1 MLRRHFLAAT
11 RSLALGGAAAMVFM
25 LGTACTSVGAQ
36 PRFTVSAEQLQQVV
50 GQRFPRRYPVAGLLD
65 LAVQPPAL
73 RLLPEQNRLGALM
86 TVEASGA
93 ALNRKQ
99 TGTFELDFAL
109 RYEASDRTLR
119 ATQLRFRRFNFPG
132 LTASGAELL
141 NTFGPSLAEQSF
153 QEVVLHQLKTQDLAM
168 ADGLGMQPGSITV
181 TEAGLVIG
189 FVAKVP

>member
-1 MLRRHFLAAT
+1 MQRRHFLSTANG
-11 RSLALGGAAAMVFM
+11 LALMGTLALWGAPAQ
-25 LGTACTSVGAQ
+25 AQ
-36 PRFTVSAEQLQQVV
+36 PRYTVTAEQLQQVL
-50 GQRFPRRYPVAGLLD
+50 GQRFPRRYPVAGLMNVD
-65 LAVQPPAL
+65 LQVPVL
-73 RLLPEQNRLGALM
+73 RMLAAQNRVAADM

-99 TGTFELDFAL
+99 TGTFDLDFAL
-109 RYEASDRTLR
+109 RYEPSDRTLR

-141 NTFGPSLAEQSF
+141 NTLGPNLAEQSF
-153 QEVVLHQLKTQDLAM
+153 QEVVLHQLKPQDLAM

-181 TEAGLVIG
+181 TETGLVIA

>member
-11 RSLALGGAAAMVFM
+11 HSLALGGAAAMALM

-153 QEVVLHQLKTQDLAM
+153 QEVVLHQLKPADLAM
-168 ADGLGMQPGSITV
+168 ADGLGLQPGNITV
-181 TEAGLVIG
+181 TDAGLVIG